1 MTSCRPF
8 RRTSLPSLGDTTPA
22 LAFRPH
28 AAERCR
34 GRVSWSWSPGISG
47 RDCGQW
53 RRQDLLR
60 SWGTPIVLLP
70 CSSTPVGPT
79 HQALAMRRRGP
90 RCVHDEG
97 SRIRTFEAQ
106 SHGFGTG
113 CLRFAGRV
121 APTPRKTRF
130 RLLAKLSRT
139 GLITRRVPSKG
150 FKVYPTSILLSQV
163 QRSAR
168 TQYQLLRW
176 FPNSRLGTTPP
187 DPPFPILPGR
197 LSALLSQLSTFS
209 PPGTRTPIA
218 FQSAI

>member
-1 MTSCRPF
+1 MFPSNGLITRRPA
-8 RRTSLPSLGDTTPA
+8 SLPRVQVGASSPA
-22 LAFRPH
+22 STVLSGRYDFLPPISPRFVSFAWRYHSQRSCFARS

-47 RDCGQW
+47 RDVGQW
-53 RRQDLLR
+53 KRQDLLR

-70 CSSTPVGPT
+70 CSPTPAGPT

-121 APTPRKTRF
+121 TPTPRKTRF
-130 RLLAKLSRT
+130 RLLARLFRT
-139 GLITRRVPSKG
+139 GLVTRRVPIERFQGVS
-150 FKVYPTSILLSQV
+150 YIH
-163 QRSAR
+163 
-168 TQYQLLRW
+168 
-176 FPNSRLGTTPP
+176 
-187 DPPFPILPGR
+187 PPFPSSRMQGHI
-197 LSALLSQLSTFS
+197 TNY
-209 PPGTRTPIA
+209 
-218 FQSAI
+218 